1 MKEEIKIRIE
11 AVRRG
16 EVPEGYKRENGYI
29 IPAEWNTAELKN
41 MFTRSTKKNHIGC
54 DNVLTISAQMG
65 LISQR
70 DFYEKDIASE
80 DKSEYYLMR
89 NGDFAYNKS
98 YSAGYDYGAIKR
110 LDKYTEGI
118 VSPLYICMTPQ
129 SETNS
134 DFYVQY
140 FEAGRYNREI
150 YRFAQ
155 EGARN
160 HGLLNIA
167 VEDFFNGVV
176 VVPSETEQQKIAEIL
191 ATCDKVIELKQK
203 LIEEL
208 QRLKKLFMKKMF
220 PQKGKVVP
228 EIRFPGFTEA
238 WEQRKF
244 SDVFSFLQNNTLS
257 RTELSEESGAAKNV
271 HYGDVLMKFGEYL
284 DVSKEQFTFI
294 QAETVA
300 EKFKSSFL
308 QNGDIIIA
316 DTAEDETV
324 GKCCEIANSAGI
336 KLVSG
341 LHTMPCRPNQKYASG
356 YLGYYMNSPAYHDQL
371 LPLMQGT
378 KVTSVSK
385 TAISGTVL
393 TYPASEAEQS
403 QISQCLLSIDN
414 LITLHQR
421 ELEEEQRKKKA
432 LMQLLLTGLVRV
444 KT

>member
-1 MKEEIKIRIE
+1 MTTDIKNRIE
-11 AVRRG
+11 AVNRG

-29 IPAEWNTAELKN
+29 IPYEWDTSELKN
-41 MFTRSTKKNHIGC
+41 VFLRSTKKNHIGC

-80 DKSEYYLMR
+80 DKSEYYLMK

-110 LDKYTEGI
+110 LDKYTEGV

-203 LIEEL
+203 LIEEKRRQKKWLL
-208 QRLKKLFMKKMF
+208 QKLLNPDSGVRL
-220 PQKGKVVP
+220 
-228 EIRFPGFTEA
+228 PGFEGSK
-238 WEQRKF
+238 WE
-244 SDVFSFLQNNTLS
+244 
-257 RTELSEESGAAKNV
+257 NV
-271 HYGDVLMKFGEYL
+271 R
-284 DVSKEQFTFI
+284 I
-294 QAETVA
+294 
-300 EKFKSSFL
+300 EKL
-308 QNGDIIIA
+308 GDII
-316 DTAEDETV
+316 TGSTPSRTNEDYWNGPFPWISAQDFNGKYIGETKESV
-324 GKCCEIANSAGI
+324 TELG
-336 KLVSG
+336 
-341 LHTMPCRPNQKYASG
+341 MRQCRI
-356 YLGYYMNSPAYHDQL
+356 
-371 LPLMQGT
+371 LP
-378 KVTSVSK
+378 K
-385 TAISGTVL
+385 GTVL
-393 TYPASEAEQS
+393 VTCIASIGLNAITTEECATNQQINAIVCSQKYDNEFVFYAVENISDYLQKIAGKTAVPIIS
-403 QISQCLLSIDN
+403 KGVFSKTEINVPISKQEQISIAEILSGFDN
-414 LITLHQR
+414 AIEKYEQ
-421 ELEEEQRKKKA
+421 ELAEWQQKKKA

-444 KT
+444 KGD